1 MNLSDHSRFIF
12 THSLTP
18 TQSAVWLHLAWLLIH
33 SFIYSLIHQITIY
46 IYTKHHHYHSSDYVK
61 SIHRFI
67 SLNTPDQIR
76 ARLQRLW
83 AAAQTNPQRCK
94 VMRTEWQRADVERG
108 SGPDGSLISCKTLT
122 ERSLDHRLPNF
133 PSDPENKQLL
143 LKKQKKKKKSSQ
155 KKPDLLK
162 HQRSGLMNQ
171 SESFSSNTDT
181 LRSQWDPSRVII
193 TITIIIMTVLLIV

>member
-1 MNLSDHSRFIF
+1 MNLFDHSRFIF

-143 LKKQKKKKKSSQ
+143 LKKTEKKKKKKLPKETRFVKTS
-155 KKPDLLK
+155 
-162 HQRSGLMNQ
+162 
-171 SESFSSNTDT
+171 
-181 LRSQWDPSRVII
+181 
-193 TITIIIMTVLLIV
+193 TVWTHEPIREL

>member
-1 MNLSDHSRFIF
+1 MTTGR
-12 THSLTP
+12 
-18 TQSAVWLHLAWLLIH
+18 
-33 SFIYSLIHQITIY
+33 
-46 IYTKHHHYHSSDYVK
+46 
-61 SIHRFI
+61 RG
-67 SLNTPDQIR
+67 
-76 ARLQRLW
+76 AR
-83 AAAQTNPQRCK
+83 
-94 VMRTEWQRADVERG
+94 
-108 SGPDGSLISCKTLT
+108 GPDGSLISCKTLT

-133 PSDPENKQLL
+133 ASDPENKQLL

-162 HQRSGLMNQ
+162 HQWSGLMNQ